1 VSEFINKIALVTGAG
16 AGIGRATAVA
26 LSVKGAKVV
35 VTDYK
40 ETSGKQTV
48 EEIIS
53 KGGNAVFYKLD
64 VSSSE
69 EIKSVT
75 STIFKNEGSIDYA
88 VNNAGI
94 GGNLAGIHTLDVKDW
109 NKTINVNLTGVF
121 SCLQA
126 QIKCMLKK
134 GFGRIVN
141 VASMAG
147 TKGVGGGSAYSASKH
162 GVLGLTKSAAIE
174 YGAHNIRVNAVCP
187 GFIETDMIKAVPKKI
202 LDFNTLVNPM
212 KRLGNTKEVADTIVW
227 LLCDESSFVNGT
239 SMSIDGGYGNV

>member
-75 STIFKNEGSIDYA
+75 STVFKNEGSIE
-88 VNNAGI
+88 
-94 GGNLAGIHTLDVKDW
+94 
-109 NKTINVNLTGVF
+109 
-121 SCLQA
+121 
-126 QIKCMLKK
+126 
-134 GFGRIVN
+134 R
-141 VASMAG
+141 
-147 TKGVGGGSAYSASKH
+147 
-162 GVLGLTKSAAIE
+162 
-174 YGAHNIRVNAVCP
+174 
-187 GFIETDMIKAVPKKI
+187 
-202 LDFNTLVNPM
+202 
-212 KRLGNTKEVADTIVW
+212 
-227 LLCDESSFVNGT
+227 
-239 SMSIDGGYGNV
+239 